1 MKPCIKFT
9 KTWLDEDM
17 VDLHV
22 DISDGT
28 SSFATQIYV
37 GHRQLRD
44 AIQGLQIFKDRIHG
58 GIFNLRFGE
67 FGAEYASGALDARF
81 QFRKLGKILVRVSVQ
96 SAFQLFEEKGFASEA
111 KLFLVSEPAL
121 LDAFVHAL
129 TAWRE
134 RGSEQAELEAIFWN

>member
-1 MKPCIKFT
+1 MKPGIKFT

-44 AIQGLQIFKDRIHG
+44 AIQACRSSKTGSMAAFSIC
-58 GIFNLRFGE
+58 
-67 FGAEYASGALDARF
+67 AS
-81 QFRKLGKILVRVSVQ
+81 VN
-96 SAFQLFEEKGFASEA
+96 SAPSTHR
-111 KLFLVSEPAL
+111 AL

-134 RGSEQAELEAIFWN
+134 RSSEQAELEAIFWN

>member
-1 MKPCIKFT
+1 MKPGIKFT

-67 FGAEYASGALDARF
+67 FGAEYASGAARRLRSRF
-81 QFRKLGKILVRVSVQ
+81 NCM
-96 SAFQLFEEKGFASEA
+96 A
-111 KLFLVSEPAL
+111 
-121 LDAFVHAL
+121 
-129 TAWRE
+129 
-134 RGSEQAELEAIFWN
+134 